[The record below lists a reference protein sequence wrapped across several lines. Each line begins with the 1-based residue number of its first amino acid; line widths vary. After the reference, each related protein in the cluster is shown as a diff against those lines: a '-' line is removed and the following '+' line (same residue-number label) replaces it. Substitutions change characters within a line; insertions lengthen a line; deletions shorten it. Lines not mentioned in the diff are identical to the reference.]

1 MRTPVGEMGGELLGA
16 ADPALICLQRFAQ
29 IVIIITMHV
38 SPLPSPDVPAPELAR
53 RFGLIMAGLA
63 GLIAARMLRMPRYAG
78 LIVTLWHRLQR
89 AARRFERVVTRPVAV
104 GRDARPA
111 VVRAARVRKPE
122 VRLPQGHGWLVRVLG
137 WEAAAYMSQL
147 ETLLATPGMDAL
159 AAGRPG
165 VGRVL
170 RPVCRMLGVGARVV
184 RKAKPRVKVAVVV
197 PAMVDDGWRPKPTRA
212 TWWRPPKEK
221 FG

>member
-1 MRTPVGEMGGELLGA
+1 MIKKLV
-16 ADPALICLQRFAQ
+16 
-29 IVIIITMHV
+29 IVFNMSL
-38 SPLPSPDVPAPELAR
+38 SPLPSPEIAAPELAR

-89 AARRFERVVTRPVAV
+89 AARRFERVATRPVVVA
-104 GRDARPA
+104 GEKPPLA
-111 VVRAARVRKPE
+111 VRAARARTAEV

-137 WEAAAYMSQL
+137 WEAAAYMCQL
-147 ETLLATPGMDAL
+147 EALLATPGMDAL
-159 AAGRPG
+159 AARPG
-165 VGRVL
+165 VGRIL

-221 FG
+221 FS